1 MLDCKGSG
9 SLNISFHETA
19 CGVLFASAQ
28 LCVSGTNGQLW
39 RDLLQKLIAAKLAS
53 CTANRANQLTEAI
66 SRRYVSI
73 KKLQNHLGTAAGL
86 HRPRRQHRAT
96 VCKCSVGVCQRA
108 VNLATSTT
116 MCGAEAEQLE
126 DNANI
131 FTMKYDPVS
140 PKSLNKVK
148 SVN

>member
-1 MLDCKGSG
+1 
-9 SLNISFHETA
+9 
-19 CGVLFASAQ
+19 
-28 LCVSGTNGQLW
+28 
-39 RDLLQKLIAAKLAS
+39 
-53 CTANRANQLTEAI
+53 
-66 SRRYVSI
+66 
-73 KKLQNHLGTAAGL
+73 
-86 HRPRRQHRAT
+86 
-96 VCKCSVGVCQRA
+96 
-108 VNLATSTT
+108 